1 VAVLRE
7 GGTGALIATPAAA
20 RPVLVALASPVAG
33 EWRSVMPVPARPAR
47 TPRADGWAETAG
59 SRGRPAAG
67 EGGRDGAPGTRPPS
81 DPGRPAG
88 TIGARD
94 RADSTDVDASG
105 GGVRAPQ
112 FASGR
117 LWDRPLPSLPAG
129 AAARHAR
136 THPEL
141 IDSAVTAMM
150 ATWLDSLARESGFEA
165 APRPDWTVQVAGR
178 TFGLVGPYVVIA
190 GLKLPSALLGLLPV
204 DGGPSPDQAKRA
216 QQLLDM
222 RDEIWRAAARAESY
236 GDFRRAV
243 RELRTRTEEQRAFQ
257 RAQREPMPPL
267 AADTAA
273 GGAQ

>member
-7 GGTGALIATPAAA
+7 GGTGALIAAPSAAV
-20 RPVLVALASPVAG
+20 RPVLVTVAL
-33 EWRSVMPVPARPAR
+33 PVPDAP
-47 TPRADGWAETAG
+47 
-59 SRGRPAAG
+59 RPAAPDRTG
-67 EGGRDGAPGTRPPS
+67 PVRRSPTGRGLAAAPDGRA
-81 DPGRPAG
+81 DA
-88 TIGARD
+88 ARSRLTTSGHATTD
-94 RADSTDVDASG
+94 AAADSTERDAAG
-105 GGVRAPQ
+105 GRVRAPQ

-117 LWDRPLPSLPAG
+117 LWERPLPSLPAG
-129 AAARHAR
+129 AAARHAK

-141 IDSAVTAMM
+141 IDSAVTMMM

-165 APRPDWTVQVAGR
+165 APRPDWTAQVAGR
-178 TFGLVGPYVVIA
+178 TFGFTGPYVVIA
-190 GLKLPSALLGLLPV
+190 GLKLPAALLGLLPV

-236 GDFRRAV
+236 GDFRRSV
-243 RELRTRTEEQRAFQ
+243 RELRARTEAQRAFQ

-267 AADTAA
+267 AADSAT